1 MTTTTTARPLTGAA
15 KRSHEDKILKDRARA
30 RLADR
35 DADAVSDTVTLLRQ
49 VVAA

>member
-1 MTTTTTARPLTGAA
+1 MSPQTTRRPLSGAA
-15 KRSHEDKILKDRARA
+15 RKSHEKRVLLDSARA

-35 DADAVSDTVTLLRQ
+35 DADAVSDTAALLRQ